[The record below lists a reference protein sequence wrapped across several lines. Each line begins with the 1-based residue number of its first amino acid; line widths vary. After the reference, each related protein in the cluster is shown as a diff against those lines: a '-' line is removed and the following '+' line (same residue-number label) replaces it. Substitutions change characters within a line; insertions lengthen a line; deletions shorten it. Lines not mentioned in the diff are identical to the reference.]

1 MINIITG
8 NILNTDADLIL
19 HQVNPFG
26 VMGAGLALQIKNK
39 YPNVFTEYKNYCLK
53 FNNSYNK
60 LRGNLKIVPINDKQA
75 VVNMFSQ
82 SGLSRHRVTTDYQAL
97 SHCLNRLHKII
108 CKYDLSLAIPYGI
121 GCGLAGGQWEIVFKT
136 IQDKFQNDKSKVLIY
151 KYRKED

>member
-1 MINIITG
+1 MISIIT
-8 NILNTDADLIL
+8 NDILNTDADLIL

-39 YPNVFTEYKNYCLK
+39 YPNVFTEYRNHCLK
-53 FNNSYNK
+53 SNNSYSK
-60 LRGNLKIVPINDKQA
+60 LRGDLKVVPINDKQA

-82 SGLSRHRVTTDYQAL
+82 SGLSRHRITTDYQAL
-97 SHCLNRLHKII
+97 SDCLNRLHTVI

-121 GCGLAGGQWEIVFKT
+121 GCGLAGGQWELVFKM

-151 KYRKED
+151 KKQK